1 MVALPSLLGQR
12 RSEKA
17 RGRKF
22 ASYLAGVSALAL
34 VCANA
39 TAWMTTNAH
48 AQVDFE
54 GAVSQSIDTTQP
66 MLLEASNLQYDFD
79 NDVITASGS
88 VDIYFDEYTLE
99 ADRVVYNRK
108 TGRFSAIGN
117 VRMTEPDGNL
127 ILTDELE
134 LSDDFREGFIRSLR
148 IDTPQF
154 TRLIAQSAERT
165 NANEITLNDGVYTV
179 YTSPAKPSLWRIK
192 SAKIIHNRQEQT
204 IYFEEASLEFLGKSI
219 ATVPFL
225 ELPDPSVK
233 RRSGFLFPEVVFKS
247 RLGYGASI
255 PYYWALDPH
264 YDLTTTLTPLS
275 KQGALLQLD
284 WRQETLNGGYSISTG
299 GIYQADPDEF
309 VGSSGDEDFRF
320 IINTEG
326 AYDLTDRWSAGWDL
340 TYATDRAFREDYS
353 FAKFG
358 SASEVSKIYLNGVTE
373 RNRFEANAYAFQ
385 VSQEDNPTPNDPAN
399 PTAPFSPV
407 DDDLQEKQ
415 PVVHP
420 VIDHSV
426 IFADPIL
433 GGELSYTGN
442 ITSLTR
448 NTTDAFSVNNN
459 NRFRGV
465 EGTFTR
471 ASANMT
477 WRRTLIDPLG
487 QVFTPFAY
495 VKTNL
500 YLMESADKNVTSLT
514 DDTIAFRGMPAIGLE
529 YKYPFIATFKGG
541 NQVITPIAQIIV
553 RPDEQKIGELPN
565 EDAQSIVFDASTL
578 FEWDKFSGFDR
589 DEGGTRA
596 NLGLQYRLQ
605 FDQGSFVSA
614 TFGKS
619 IQLAGDNSYE
629 IPDILD
635 ATGDSGL
642 ETDQS
647 DWVTALYF
655 DTNTGFRIGS
665 NARFDEDDFSIQRAE
680 VTASG
685 RYGPLSAAV
694 AYAFLGERPDA
705 GINEDREE
713 LVGSTNLT
721 LQENWR
727 LFGSVRY
734 DLVNS
739 QVVQDAV
746 GIGYDDEGFSVS
758 FSYGEDRSRNNGEPV
773 EKTFFFRV
781 GLRTI
786 GDTSLSTS
794 SE

>member
-1 MVALPSLLGQR
+1 MSALPFLQEQR
-12 RSEKA
+12 RYGNSVGRCLA
-17 RGRKF
+17 R
-22 ASYLAGVSALAL
+22 YLAGVSALAL
-34 VCANA
+34 ICAA
-39 TAWMTTNAH
+39 PTALTISPAS

-54 GAVSQSIDTTQP
+54 GAVTNSIDTSQP
-66 MLLEASNLQYDFD
+66 MLLEARTLRYDFD
-79 NDVITASGS
+79 NDVITAAGS

-108 TGRFSAIGN
+108 TGRFSALGN

-134 LSDDFREGFIRSLR
+134 LSDDFRDGFIKSLR

-154 TRLIAQSAERT
+154 TRLIAESAERT
-165 NANEITLNDGVYTV
+165 DGNEITLNNGVYTV

-192 SAKIIHNRQEQT
+192 SAKIIHNREERT
-204 IYFEEASLEFLGKSI
+204 IYFEDASFEFLGSSI
-219 ATVPFL
+219 ATVPFF
-225 ELPDPSVK
+225 EIADPSVK
-233 RRSGFLFPEVVFKS
+233 RRSGFLIPEVVYKS
-247 RLGYGASI
+247 RVGYGASV

-275 KQGALLQLD
+275 KQGALLQFD
-284 WRQETLNGGYSISTG
+284 WRQETLNGDYSISTG
-299 GIYQADPDEF
+299 TMYQADPEEF
-309 VGSSGDEDFRF
+309 AGSSGDEDFRF
-320 IINTEG
+320 IVNTEG
-326 AYDLTDRWSAGWDL
+326 AYDLTDRWKAGWDL

-358 SASEVSKIYLNGVTE
+358 SASELSKIYLEGSTTT
-373 RNRFEANAYAFQ
+373 NRFEANAYAFQ
-385 VSQEDNPTPNDPAN
+385 ISQEDDPDPFDPVNPVGQFT
-399 PTAPFSPV
+399 PV

-426 IFADPIL
+426 MFSDPIF
-433 GGELSYTGN
+433 GGQLSYVGN
-442 ITSLTR
+442 FTSLTR
-448 NTTDAFSVNNN
+448 NTTDAFSVNGI

-471 ASANMT
+471 ASANLT
-477 WRRTLIDPLG
+477 WRRTLIDPIG

-495 VKTNL
+495 VKTNF
-500 YLMESADKNVTSLT
+500 YLLESADKNVTALT
-514 DDTIAFRGMPAIGLE
+514 DDRFAFRSMPAVGLE
-529 YKYPFIATFKGG
+529 YKYPFVATFEGG
-541 NQVITPIAQIIV
+541 NQIISPIAQVIV
-553 RPDEQKIGELPN
+553 RPNEQKIGELPN

-596 NLGLQYRLQ
+596 NLGLQYKLQ
-605 FDQGSFVSA
+605 FDQGSFLSA
-614 TFGKS
+614 TFGQS

-629 IPDILD
+629 IPGILD

-642 ETDQS
+642 ETTDS
-647 DWVTALYF
+647 DYVASVYF

-665 NARFDEDDFSIQRAE
+665 NARFNESNFEVERAE
-680 VTASG
+680 VTAAG
-685 RYGPLSAAV
+685 RYGPLSAGLS
-694 AYAFLGERPDA
+694 YAFLGERPDA
-705 GINEDREE
+705 GIDQDREE

-739 QVVQDAV
+739 QVVQDSI
-746 GIGYDDEGFSVS
+746 GIGYDDEGLSVS

-786 GDTSLSTS
+786 GDTSLSTTA
-794 SE
+794 E